1 MNTAL
6 KNNSIT
12 QQDYLAGELL
22 SDIRHE
28 YIDGEVYAM
37 AGAHKD
43 HNIISMTVSNLLY
56 NHLQDNPCQPYASDM
71 KVKVGN
77 NFFYPDVMVD
87 CSGQEQDYYTQ
98 YPTLIVEVLSK
109 STRQHDKTFKR
120 QAYCQIASLKE
131 YILIEQDFVE
141 IERWYRIDDKYWEQ
155 TVHYLGHDICFTSIG
170 LTVAV
175 EDIYRRVKNEDMT
188 AWLEKKA
195 EQQNQA
201 DNSDNLQK

>member
-1 MNTAL
+1 MNTAP
-6 KNNSIT
+6 KYGVSE
-12 QQDYLAGELL
+12 QEYLAGELL
-22 SDIRHE
+22 SEIRHE
-28 YIDGEVYAM
+28 YINGEVYAM

-43 HNIISMTVSNLLY
+43 HNIIAGEVFRIVANLL
-56 NHLQDNPCQPYASDM
+56 QDKPCQPYASDM

-120 QAYCQIASLKE
+120 QAYCQIATLQE

-141 IERWYRIDDKYWEQ
+141 IERWYRVDEKHWEQ
-155 TVHYLGHDICFTSIG
+155 TVHYLDDDICFSSIG

-195 EQQNQA
+195 QQQNLDIA
-201 DNSDNLQK
+201 SDNPKK

>member
-1 MNTAL
+1 MNTAI
-6 KNNSIT
+6 KQT
-12 QQDYLAGELL
+12 FTEQEYLSGELL

-28 YIDGEVYAM
+28 YINGEVYAM

-43 HNIISMTVSNLLY
+43 HNIIAGEVFRIVANLL
-56 NHLQDNPCQPYASDM
+56 QDKPCQPYASDM

-120 QAYCQIASLKE
+120 QAYCQIATLQE

-141 IERWYRIDDKYWEQ
+141 IERWYRLDDKYWEQ
-155 TVHYLGHDICFTSIG
+155 TVHYLGDDICFTSIG

-175 EDIYRRVKNEDMT
+175 EDIYRRVKNEDMI

-195 EQQNQA
+195 QQQNSDLA
-201 DNSDNLQK
+201 SDNPQK

>member
-1 MNTAL
+1 MATAI
-6 KNNSIT
+6 KYDFIT
-12 QQDYLAGELL
+12 EQDYLSGELE

-28 YIDGEVYAM
+28 YIDGQVYAM

-43 HNIISMTVSNLLY
+43 HNRVAGEVFRIIA
-56 NHLQDNPCQPYASDM
+56 NHLQNKPCQPYASDM
-71 KVKVGN
+71 KVKVGK

-120 QAYCQIASLKE
+120 QAYCQIATLQE
-131 YILIEQDFVE
+131 YLLIEQDFVE
-141 IERWYRIDDKYWEQ
+141 IERWYRVDEKHWEQ
-155 TVHYLGHDICFTSIG
+155 TVHYLGDDICFSSIG

-195 EQQNQA
+195 QQQNLDIA
-201 DNSDNLQK
+201 SDNPKK

>member
-1 MNTAL
+1 MNTAP
-6 KNNSIT
+6 KYGVSE
-12 QQDYLAGELL
+12 QEYLAGELL
-22 SDIRHE
+22 SEIRHE
-28 YIDGEVYAM
+28 YINGEVYAM

-43 HNIISMTVSNLLY
+43 HNIIAGEVFRIVANLL
-56 NHLQDNPCQPYASDM
+56 QDKPCQPYASDM

-120 QAYCQIASLKE
+120 QAYCQIATLQE

-141 IERWYRIDDKYWEQ
+141 IERWYRLDDKYWEQ
-155 TVHYLGHDICFTSIG
+155 TVHYLGDDICFTSIG

-175 EDIYRRVKNEDMT
+175 EDIYRRVKNEDMI

-195 EQQNQA
+195 QQQNSDLA
-201 DNSDNLQK
+201 SDNPQK